1 MIRYRL
7 LLALAPAMI
16 AAAVTPTYAKESGG
30 APAHVM
36 LLPDAIQWGPFP
48 AGGPGAQLAVVFGD
62 PGKTGP
68 FIIRIKTPD
77 GFRIPPH
84 WHPMDEHITVIS
96 GTLALGMGEKFAE
109 KALQDLPA
117 GSYARM
123 PKKMPHFGQ
132 SRGETVVQVGGMG
145 PFKVI
150 YVNPADDPL
159 KKKP

>member
-1 MIRYRL
+1 MSRYRL
-7 LLALAPAMI
+7 FLAIATAVVLFGVHAAPA
-16 AAAVTPTYAKESGG
+16 KEGSGQ
-30 APAHVM
+30 ATHVM
-36 LLPDAIQWGPFP
+36 LTPDAIQWGPFA

-62 PGKTGP
+62 PGKAGP

-84 WHPMDEHITVIS
+84 WHPMAEHITVIS

-117 GSYARM
+117 GSYAMM